1 MEGAAEAFAT
11 ALVAFMVTVDPLG
24 IVPLFIA
31 ITRGSGPPARR
42 RMAGK
47 GVLIGGV
54 LLLAFALAGERLL
67 GAMGIGLSAFRIAGG
82 MFLFLLALEMVFERR
97 TGRRGGTASH
107 LADERHGEDVA
118 VFPLAIPLLAG
129 PAAITA
135 VILAMDRWRAVPL
148 GQLAVLAALALTL
161 LATWLALL
169 LAARLD
175 RLLGPTLI
183 GVLSRLLG
191 LLLGALAVQYVLDGV
206 RTAFGL

>member
-1 MEGAAEAFAT
+1 MEGLVEAFAT
-11 ALVAFMVTVDPLG
+11 AMVAFLVTVDPLG

-31 ITRGSGPPARR
+31 ITRGSTPAARR

-47 GVLIGGV
+47 GVLIGGA
-54 LLLAFALAGERLL
+54 LLFGFALAGERLL
-67 GAMGIGLSAFRIAGG
+67 GALGIGLPAFRIAGG
-82 MFLFLLALEMVFERR
+82 LFLFLLALEMVFERR
-97 TGRRGGTASH
+97 TGRRGDTASH

-118 VFPLAIPLLAG
+118 VFPLGIPLIAG
-129 PAAITA
+129 PAAITS
-135 VILAMDRWRAVPL
+135 VILAMDRSSAVPL
-148 GQLAVLAALALTL
+148 GELAVAAALLATL

-191 LLLGALAVQYVLDGV
+191 LLLGALAVQYVLDGA
-206 RTAFGL
+206 RAAFGL